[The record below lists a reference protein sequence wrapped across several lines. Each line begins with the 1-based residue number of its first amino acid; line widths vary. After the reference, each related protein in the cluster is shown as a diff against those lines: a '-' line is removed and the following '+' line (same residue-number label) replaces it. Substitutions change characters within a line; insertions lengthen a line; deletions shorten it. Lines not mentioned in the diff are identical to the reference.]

1 MLWSLIEGKI
11 VVEKKTALLQT
22 NDAFFENKN
31 QKLIEISLGM
41 MKLRIKMIIPPGFE
55 LSRIFRG
62 RGWSD
67 GSLSKPL
74 VL

>member
-1 MLWSLIEGKI
+1 M
-11 VVEKKTALLQT
+11 VEKKTALLQT

-62 RGWSD
+62 RG
-67 GSLSKPL
+67 
-74 VL
+74 

>member
-1 MLWSLIEGKI
+1 MKKKFKELKN
-11 VVEKKTALLQT
+11 VVISDRRKDSGGEKTALLQT

-62 RGWSD
+62 RG
-67 GSLSKPL
+67 
-74 VL
+74 